1 MVDSPEGI
9 LFKAL
14 FGLIVV
20 LVGAII
26 YLIVARLIGGPSNL
40 IARLCN
46 SLFSIDEKGKQRSP
60 EEDPYFHE
68 KKHGRQREYRKVI
81 ARRLQHTFTY
91 NNGRVFQYRDEDR
104 DCVFY
109 DIDCGKVFR
118 YWGERESRLAC
129 IRLEDE
135 SITYI

>member
-1 MVDSPEGI
+1 MTALDFVESIGNRLMVDSPEGI

-60 EEDPYFHE
+60 EEDPYKQKKNMDDSGNTE
-68 KKHGRQREYRKVI
+68 K
-81 ARRLQHTFTY
+81 
-91 NNGRVFQYRDEDR
+91 
-104 DCVFY
+104 
-109 DIDCGKVFR
+109 
-118 YWGERESRLAC
+118 
-129 IRLEDE
+129 
-135 SITYI
+135 